1 LLGIFRLEFLEQ
13 ILNINL
19 NVGLL
24 VRIAVLFLLDVLH
37 ERLVLALLLPV
48 ELLVD
53 VAGCNRYR
61 QVFVNV
67 LHNVVLNFFV
77 FDSLQVW
84 VLIEVICDD

>member
-1 LLGIFRLEFLEQ
+1 
-13 ILNINL
+13 
-19 NVGLL
+19 
-24 VRIAVLFLLDVLH
+24 
-37 ERLVLALLLPV
+37 LPV